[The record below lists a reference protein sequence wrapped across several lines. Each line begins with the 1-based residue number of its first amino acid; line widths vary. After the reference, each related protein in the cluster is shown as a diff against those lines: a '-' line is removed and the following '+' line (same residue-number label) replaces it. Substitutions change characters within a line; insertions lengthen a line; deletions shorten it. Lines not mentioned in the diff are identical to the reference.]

1 MTTETLAPYAVAVDR
16 LTYRYGDRVALDG
29 LTLVVPRGAIFG
41 LLGPNGSGKS
51 TLLSLLIAR
60 RQADGDGIRILGE
73 APSDHLRRRI
83 GVLFQEPSLDPAMT
97 VRETLALQARLF
109 AMPRAEAGA
118 AMQRILARV
127 GLADRAAAYTSTLS
141 GGMKRR
147 LEAARALMTSPE
159 LLLLDEPTIALD
171 PDSRRALWEY
181 LLEANA
187 AGTTLLVATNDVAE
201 AERYCT
207 RVALIDRGRLVAEGA
222 PAELK
227 RDLRHDAVRIDWKDD
242 AGPHGDA
249 IARWEGVGSV
259 RVSGATTHVTVDAA
273 TPFVTRI
280 FQEHGAAVHA
290 VRIEESTLE
299 DVYFQLVGRSLT
311 APSENAGEVA
321 QDPSGG
327 RKRRFGRR
335 RP

>member
-1 MTTETLAPYAVAVDR
+1 MTTETFAPDAVAVDR
-16 LTYRYGDRVALDG
+16 LTYRYADRVALDS
-29 LTLVVPRGAIFG
+29 LTLAVPRGAIFG

-60 RQADGDGIRILGE
+60 RQATGDAIRILGE
-73 APSDHLRRRI
+73 APSDQLRRRI

-97 VRETLALQARLF
+97 VRETLTLHARLF
-109 AMPRAEAGA
+109 AMPRADA
-118 AMQRILARV
+118 APAIERILARV

-171 PDSRRALWEY
+171 PDSKRALWEY
-181 LLEANA
+181 LIEANA
-187 AGTTLLVATNDVAE
+187 AGATLLVATNDVAE

-207 RVALIDRGRLVAEGA
+207 RVTLIDSGRLVVEGA

-273 TPFVTRI
+273 TPFVTRV
-280 FQEHGAAVHA
+280 FQEQGAAVHA

-311 APSENAGEVA
+311 APTGDAATVA
-321 QDPSGG
+321 QEPPS
-327 RKRRFGRR
+327 GRR
-335 RP
+335 RRFARRRP